1 RRAAG
6 QRPGG
11 PGRPCSRSDQTET
24 GRWGG
29 MIMIV
34 FRSLFSALALAVGL
48 GWCASTVAQDTG
60 KTQDEALDSL
70 LEKLGKP
77 GQGQQPAQEPLRSK
91 QDAAPDRKPAEPAA
105 KAKPGTDAKPT
116 ETKPKPAGGQSAKPA
131 DRAKTGSGDVS
142 SQDKDLDALLEKL
155 GETKDEP
162 APEERSRSRPQP
174 DEPSGPSKP
183 APGGGGA
190 SGEKTKQKDQGL
202 QGKDK
207 EIDDKKRKKKGGD
220 QEEGSGPL
228 GQIIKEMR
236 DVEQRLGKP
245 ETGADTQSKQKRIVK
260 QSGSSSSMAMR
271 RVRQQGRKPGDQPG
285 QTPGAN
291 AAGAPPTK
299 PAKPSDRH
307 ALAGGKNIWGHL
319 PEELR
324 QEMENVFKEE
334 ALPKQAE
341 LIRRYY
347 LSVAKQ
353 KLVRGD

>member
-1 RRAAG
+1 
-6 QRPGG
+6 
-11 PGRPCSRSDQTET
+11 
-24 GRWGG
+24 

-34 FRSLFSALALAVGL
+34 KRSLFSAVALAVGL
-48 GWCASTVAQDTG
+48 GWCTCSVAQDAG
-60 KTQDEALDSL
+60 KTQDEVLDSL
-70 LEKLGKP
+70 LEKLEKP
-77 GQGQQPAQEPLRSK
+77 GQEHKEAKQPLRSK
-91 QDAAPDRKPAEPAA
+91 SDATRDRKPADSVA
-105 KAKPGTDAKPT
+105 KQNPRTDAKP
-116 ETKPKPAGGQSAKPA
+116 EAKVVTKPGNGNSAKPT
-131 DRAKTGSGDVS
+131 DRPKTGSGDVS

-162 APEERSRSRPQP
+162 APEERRSHPQAG
-174 DEPSGPSKP
+174 EPSDFSKP

-190 SGEKTKQKDQGL
+190 RGEKSKPKDQAL

-207 EIDDKKRKKKGGD
+207 EIDEKLEEFAGKKRKKKSGE

-236 DVEQRLGKP
+236 DVEQRLSKP
-245 ETGADTQSKQKRIVK
+245 ETGEDTQSRQKRIVKNIETLIQQMK

-271 RVRQQGRKPGDQPG
+271 RVRQQGQKPGDQPG
-285 QTPGAN
+285 QNPGAN
-291 AAGAPPTK
+291 AAGAGPMK

-307 ALAGGKNIWGHL
+307 AMANGKDIWGHL

-324 QEMENVFKEE
+324 QEMDNVAKEE
-334 ALPKQAE
+334 ALPAKLE

-353 KLVRGD
+353 KVVRGD

>member
-1 RRAAG
+1 
-6 QRPGG
+6 
-11 PGRPCSRSDQTET
+11 
-24 GRWGG
+24 

-34 FRSLFSALALAVGL
+34 YRSLFSPLALVVGL
-48 GWCASTVAQDTG
+48 AWCASSVAQDTG

-70 LEKLGKP
+70 LEKLEKP
-77 GQGQQPAQEPLRSK
+77 GQDRKEAREPLRSK
-91 QDAAPDRKPAEPAA
+91 QDAAPGLEPEEPAA
-105 KAKPGTDAKPT
+105 KAKPGTDAKPKPDT
-116 ETKPKPAGGQSAKPA
+116 EAKPKPVSGQSAKPV

-162 APEERSRSRPQP
+162 APEERPRSHSQP
-174 DEPSGPSKP
+174 GEPSGPSKP
-183 APGGGGA
+183 APGGG
-190 SGEKTKQKDQGL
+190 SGDKTKQKDQGL

-207 EIDDKKRKKKGGD
+207 EIDDKLEELAGKKRNKKGGE
-220 QEEGSGPL
+220 QGEGSGPL
-228 GQIIKEMR
+228 GEIIKEMR
-236 DVEQRLGKP
+236 DVEQRLEKP
-245 ETGADTQSKQKRIVK
+245 ETGEDTQSKQKRIVKQIDTLIQQMK

-271 RVRQQGRKPGDQPG
+271 RVRQQGQKPGGQPG

-291 AAGAPPTK
+291 ADGAPPMK

-307 ALAGGKNIWGHL
+307 APATGKNIWGHL

-324 QEMENVFKEE
+324 QEMENSFKEE
-334 ALPKQAE
+334 ALPAKAE

-347 LSVAKQ
+347 LSVAKH

>member
-1 RRAAG
+1 
-6 QRPGG
+6 
-11 PGRPCSRSDQTET
+11 
-24 GRWGG
+24 
-29 MIMIV
+29 
-34 FRSLFSALALAVGL
+34 
-48 GWCASTVAQDTG
+48 
-60 KTQDEALDSL
+60 
-70 LEKLGKP
+70 
-77 GQGQQPAQEPLRSK
+77 
-91 QDAAPDRKPAEPAA
+91 
-105 KAKPGTDAKPT
+105 
-116 ETKPKPAGGQSAKPA
+116 
-131 DRAKTGSGDVS
+131 
-142 SQDKDLDALLEKL
+142 
-155 GETKDEP
+155 
-162 APEERSRSRPQP
+162 
-174 DEPSGPSKP
+174 PSKP
-183 APGGGGA
+183 TPGGGGA

-207 EIDDKKRKKKGGD
+207 EIDDKLEEFAGKKRKKKGGE

-228 GQIIKEMR
+228 GEIIKEMR

-245 ETGADTQSKQKRIVK
+245 ETGEDTQSKQKRIVKQIDTLIQQMK

-271 RVRQQGRKPGDQPG
+271 RVRQQGQKPGDQPG

-291 AAGAPPTK
+291 AAGAPPMK

-307 ALAGGKNIWGHL
+307 APAGGKDIWGHL

-324 QEMENVFKEE
+324 QEMENTFKEE

>member
-1 RRAAG
+1 
-6 QRPGG
+6 
-11 PGRPCSRSDQTET
+11 
-24 GRWGG
+24 
-29 MIMIV
+29 MIV
-34 FRSLFSALALAVGL
+34 KRSLISSLALAVGL
-48 GWCASTVAQDTG
+48 GWCASSVAQDMG
-60 KTQDEALDSL
+60 KTQDETLDSL

-77 GQGQQPAQEPLRSK
+77 GQGQ
-91 QDAAPDRKPAEPAA
+91 KPANEPEKHEKDAKPDLKPEEPAA
-105 KAKPGTDAKPT
+105 KAKPGADAKPKT
-116 ETKPKPAGGQSAKPA
+116 EAKPKPVSGQSAKPV

-162 APEERSRSRPQP
+162 APEERPRSHSQP
-174 DEPSGPSKP
+174 GEPSGPSQP
-183 APGGGGA
+183 APGGG

-202 QGKDK
+202 HGKDK
-207 EIDDKKRKKKGGD
+207 EIDDKLEELAGKKRKKKGGE
-220 QEEGSGPL
+220 QGEGSGPL
-228 GQIIKEMR
+228 GEIIKEMR

-245 ETGADTQSKQKRIVK
+245 ETGEDTQSKQKRIVKQIDTLIQQMK

-271 RVRQQGRKPGDQPG
+271 RVRQQGQKPGDQPG

-291 AAGAPPTK
+291 AAGAPPMK

-307 ALAGGKNIWGHL
+307 APAGGKDIWGHL

-324 QEMENVFKEE
+324 QEMENTFKED
-334 ALPKQAE
+334 ALPAKAE

>member
-1 RRAAG
+1 
-6 QRPGG
+6 
-11 PGRPCSRSDQTET
+11 
-24 GRWGG
+24 
-29 MIMIV
+29 MIV

-116 ETKPKPAGGQSAKPA
+116 EPKPKPAGGQSAKPA

-142 SQDKDLDALLEKL
+142 SQDKDLDALLENL

-190 SGEKTKQKDQGL
+190 SGEKTKQQDQGL

-207 EIDDKKRKKKGGD
+207 EIDDKLEEFAGKKRKKKGGD

-260 QSGSSSSMAMR
+260 QIDTLIQQMKQSGSSSSMAMR
-271 RVRQQGRKPGDQPG
+271 RVRQQGQKPGDQPG

-353 KLVRGD
+353 KPVRGD

>member
-1 RRAAG
+1 
-6 QRPGG
+6 
-11 PGRPCSRSDQTET
+11 
-24 GRWGG
+24 

-34 FRSLFSALALAVGL
+34 YRSLFSALALVVGL
-48 GWCASTVAQDTG
+48 AWCASSVAQDTG

-70 LEKLGKP
+70 LEKLEEP
-77 GQGQQPAQEPLRSK
+77 GQGQKPAKEPEK
-91 QDAAPDRKPAEPAA
+91 HEKDAKPGRKPAEPAS
-105 KAKPGTDAKPT
+105 KAKPGTDA
-116 ETKPKPAGGQSAKPA
+116 KPKPAGGQSAKPA

-174 DEPSGPSKP
+174 GEPSGPSKP
-183 APGGGGA
+183 TPGGGGA

-207 EIDDKKRKKKGGD
+207 EIDDKLEEFAGKKRKKKGGE

-228 GQIIKEMR
+228 GEIIKEMR

-245 ETGADTQSKQKRIVK
+245 ETGEDTQSKQKRIVKQIDTLIQQMK

-271 RVRQQGRKPGDQPG
+271 RVRQQGQKPGDQPG

-291 AAGAPPTK
+291 AAGAPPMK

-307 ALAGGKNIWGHL
+307 APAGGKDIWGHL

-324 QEMENVFKEE
+324 QEMENTFKEE

>member
-1 RRAAG
+1 
-6 QRPGG
+6 
-11 PGRPCSRSDQTET
+11 
-24 GRWGG
+24 

-34 FRSLFSALALAVGL
+34 YRSLFSALALAVGL

-91 QDAAPDRKPAEPAA
+91 QDATPDRKPAEPAA

-116 ETKPKPAGGQSAKPA
+116 EPKPKPAGGQSAKPA

-190 SGEKTKQKDQGL
+190 SGEKTKQQDQGL

-207 EIDDKKRKKKGGD
+207 EIDDKLEEFAGKKRKKKGGD

-260 QSGSSSSMAMR
+260 QIDTLIQQMKQSGSSSSMAMR
-271 RVRQQGRKPGDQPG
+271 RVRQQGQKPGDQPG

-291 AAGAPPTK
+291 AAGAPTTK

>member
-1 RRAAG
+1 
-6 QRPGG
+6 
-11 PGRPCSRSDQTET
+11 
-24 GRWGG
+24 
-29 MIMIV
+29 MIV
-34 FRSLFSALALAVGL
+34 YRSLFSALALAVGL

-77 GQGQQPAQEPLRSK
+77 GQGQQPAKEPLRSK
-91 QDAAPDRKPAEPAA
+91 QDATPDRKPAEPAA
-105 KAKPGTDAKPT
+105 QAKPGSDAKPT
-116 ETKPKPAGGQSAKPA
+116 EPNPKPSGGQSAKPA

-207 EIDDKKRKKKGGD
+207 EIDDKLEEFAGKKRKKKGGD

-245 ETGADTQSKQKRIVK
+245 ETGADTQSKQQRIVKQIDTLIQQMK

-324 QEMENVFKEE
+324 QEMENSFKEE

>member
-1 RRAAG
+1 
-6 QRPGG
+6 
-11 PGRPCSRSDQTET
+11 
-24 GRWGG
+24 
-29 MIMIV
+29 MIV
-34 FRSLFSALALAVGL
+34 NRSLFSALALAVGL
-48 GWCASTVAQDTG
+48 AWCASSVAQDTG

-77 GQGQQPAQEPLRSK
+77 GQNHKPAREPEKLE
-91 QDAAPDRKPAEPAA
+91 QDAKPDRKPAESAA
-105 KAKPGTDAKPT
+105 RTKSGADAKT
-116 ETKPKPAGGQSAKPA
+116 EAKPKPVSGQSAKPV
-131 DRAKTGSGDVS
+131 DHAKTGSGDVS
-142 SQDKDLDALLEKL
+142 SQDKDFDALLEKL

-162 APEERSRSRPQP
+162 AAEERPRSRPQP
-174 DEPSGPSKP
+174 GEPSGPSKP
-183 APGGGGA
+183 APGGGGG

-202 QGKDK
+202 RGKDK
-207 EIDDKKRKKKGGD
+207 EIDDKLEEFAGKKRKKKGGE

-228 GQIIKEMR
+228 GEIIKEMR

-245 ETGADTQSKQKRIVK
+245 ETGEDTQSKQRRIVKQIDTLIQQMK

-271 RVRQQGRKPGDQPG
+271 RVRQQGQKPGDQPG

-291 AAGAPPTK
+291 AAGAPPMK

-307 ALAGGKNIWGHL
+307 ALAGGKDIWGHL

-324 QEMENVFKEE
+324 QEMENVFKED
-334 ALPKQAE
+334 ALPAKAE

-353 KLVRGD
+353 KLVRGE

>member
-1 RRAAG
+1 
-6 QRPGG
+6 
-11 PGRPCSRSDQTET
+11 
-24 GRWGG
+24 
-29 MIMIV
+29 MIV
-34 FRSLFSALALAVGL
+34 YRSLFSALALAVGL

-60 KTQDEALDSL
+60 KNQDEALDSL
-70 LEKLGKP
+70 LEKLEKP
-77 GQGQQPAQEPLRSK
+77 GQGQGRQPAKQPLQSK
-91 QDAAPDRKPAEPAA
+91 KDAAPDRKPAAPAA

-116 ETKPKPAGGQSAKPA
+116 EPKPKPAGAGQSAKRV

-190 SGEKTKQKDQGL
+190 SGEKTKQQDQAL

-207 EIDDKKRKKKGGD
+207 EIDDKLEEFAGKKRKKKNGEQD
-220 QEEGSGPL
+220 EGSGPL
-228 GQIIKEMR
+228 GEIIKEMR

-245 ETGADTQSKQKRIVK
+245 ETGEDTQSKQKRIVK
-260 QSGSSSSMAMR
+260 QIETIIQQMKQSGSSGSMAMR
-271 RVRQQGRKPGDQPG
+271 RMRQQGQKPGDQQG

-324 QEMENVFKEE
+324 QEMENSFKEE
-334 ALPKQAE
+334 PLPKQLE

-353 KLVRGD
+353 TLVRGD

>member
-1 RRAAG
+1 
-6 QRPGG
+6 
-11 PGRPCSRSDQTET
+11 
-24 GRWGG
+24 
-29 MIMIV
+29 MIV

-91 QDAAPDRKPAEPAA
+91 QDATPDRKPAEPAV
-105 KAKPGTDAKPT
+105 KAKPGTDAEPA
-116 ETKPKPAGGQSAKPA
+116 EPKPKPAGGQSAKPA

-162 APEERSRSRPQP
+162 ALEERSRSGPQP

-207 EIDDKKRKKKGGD
+207 EIDDKLEEFAGKKRKQKDGD

-228 GQIIKEMR
+228 GQIIKAMR

-245 ETGADTQSKQKRIVK
+245 ETGEDTQSKQKRIVKQIDTLIQQMK

-271 RVRQQGRKPGDQPG
+271 RVWQQGQKPGGQPG

-291 AAGAPPTK
+291 ASGAPPAK

-324 QEMENVFKEE
+324 QEMENSFKEE
-334 ALPKQAE
+334 ALPAKAE

-347 LSVAKQ
+347 LSVAKH

>member
-1 RRAAG
+1 
-6 QRPGG
+6 
-11 PGRPCSRSDQTET
+11 
-24 GRWGG
+24 

-34 FRSLFSALALAVGL
+34 YRSLFSALALAVGL

-91 QDAAPDRKPAEPAA
+91 QDATPDRKPAEPAA

-116 ETKPKPAGGQSAKPA
+116 EPKPKPAGGQSAKPA

-190 SGEKTKQKDQGL
+190 SGEKTKQQDQGL

-207 EIDDKKRKKKGGD
+207 EIDDKLEEFAGKKRKKKGGD

-260 QSGSSSSMAMR
+260 QIDTLIQQMKQSGSSSSMAMR
-271 RVRQQGRKPGDQPG
+271 RVRQQGQKPGDQPG
-285 QTPGAN
+285 QTLGAN
-291 AAGAPPTK
+291 AAGAPTTK

>member
-1 RRAAG
+1 
-6 QRPGG
+6 
-11 PGRPCSRSDQTET
+11 
-24 GRWGG
+24 
-29 MIMIV
+29 MIV
-34 FRSLFSALALAVGL
+34 YRSLFSGLALAVAL
-48 GWCASTVAQDTG
+48 GWCASTVAQDAG

-70 LEKLGKP
+70 LEKLEK
-77 GQGQQPAQEPLRSK
+77 PAQDHQPGKEPHQSRK
-91 QDAAPDRKPAEPAA
+91 DAAPDRKPAEPAA
-105 KAKPGTDAKPT
+105 KAKPGADAKPT
-116 ETKPKPAGGQSAKPA
+116 EPRPKPAGEQPA
-131 DRAKTGSGDVS
+131 QPVKRPKTGAGDVS

-183 APGGGGA
+183 APGGGGPGGA
-190 SGEKTKQKDQGL
+190 KTKQQDRAL
-202 QGKDK
+202 QDKDK
-207 EIDDKKRKKKGGD
+207 EIDAKLEEFAGKKRKKKSGE
-220 QEEGSGPL
+220 QEEGSGQL
-228 GQIIKEMR
+228 GEIIKEMR

-245 ETGADTQSKQKRIVK
+245 ETGEDTQSKQKRIVK
-260 QSGSSSSMAMR
+260 QIETIIQQMKQSGSSGSMAMR
-271 RVRQQGRKPGDQPG
+271 RMRQQGQKPGDQSG

-291 AAGAPPTK
+291 AAGAPATK

-307 ALAGGKNIWGHL
+307 ALAGGKDIWGHL

-353 KLVRGD
+353 TLVRGD

>member
-1 RRAAG
+1 
-6 QRPGG
+6 
-11 PGRPCSRSDQTET
+11 
-24 GRWGG
+24 

-34 FRSLFSALALAVGL
+34 YRSLFSALALVVGL
-48 GWCASTVAQDTG
+48 AWCASSVAQDTG

-70 LEKLGKP
+70 LEKLEKP
-77 GQGQQPAQEPLRSK
+77 GQGQKPAKEPEK
-91 QDAAPDRKPAEPAA
+91 HEKDAKPDRTPAEPAA

-116 ETKPKPAGGQSAKPA
+116 EIKPEPAGGQSAKPA
-131 DRAKTGSGDVS
+131 DRVKTGSGDVL

-162 APEERSRSRPQP
+162 APEERSRSHSQP
-174 DEPSGPSKP
+174 GEPAGPSKP
-183 APGGGGA
+183 APGGG
-190 SGEKTKQKDQGL
+190 SGDKTKQKDQGL
-202 QGKDK
+202 QDKDK
-207 EIDDKKRKKKGGD
+207 EIDDKLEEFAGKKRKKKGGE

-228 GQIIKEMR
+228 GAIIKEMR

-245 ETGADTQSKQKRIVK
+245 ETGEDTQSKQKRIVK
-260 QSGSSSSMAMR
+260 QIDTLIQQMKQSGPSSSMAMR
-271 RVRQQGRKPGDQPG
+271 RVRQQGQKPGDQPG

-291 AAGAPPTK
+291 AAGAPPMK

-307 ALAGGKNIWGHL
+307 APANGKNIWGHL

-324 QEMENVFKEE
+324 QEMENSFKED
-334 ALPKQAE
+334 ALPAKAE

>member
-1 RRAAG
+1 
-6 QRPGG
+6 
-11 PGRPCSRSDQTET
+11 
-24 GRWGG
+24 
-29 MIMIV
+29 MIV
-34 FRSLFSALALAVGL
+34 CRSLFSALALALGL
-48 GWCASTVAQDTG
+48 GWSACSVAQDTG
-60 KTQDEALDSL
+60 KTQGEALDSL
-70 LEKLGKP
+70 LEKLEKP
-77 GQGQQPAQEPLRSK
+77 GLGQQPARQPLRSK
-91 QDAAPDRKPAEPAA
+91 KDATPDRKPAEPAA

-116 ETKPKPAGGQSAKPA
+116 EPKPKPAGGQSAKPV

-155 GETKDEP
+155 GETKDKP
-162 APEERSRSRPQP
+162 APEERPRSHSQP
-174 DEPSGPSKP
+174 GEPSGPSKP
-183 APGGGGA
+183 APGGEGA

-207 EIDDKKRKKKGGD
+207 EIDDKLEEFAGKKRKKKGGE

-228 GQIIKEMR
+228 GEIIKEMR

-245 ETGADTQSKQKRIVK
+245 ETGEDTQSKQKRIVKQIDTLIQQMK

-271 RVRQQGRKPGDQPG
+271 RVRQQGQKPGDQPG

-291 AAGAPPTK
+291 AAGAPPMK

-307 ALAGGKNIWGHL
+307 APAGGKDIWGHL

-324 QEMENVFKEE
+324 QEMENTFKED
-334 ALPKQAE
+334 ALPAKAE